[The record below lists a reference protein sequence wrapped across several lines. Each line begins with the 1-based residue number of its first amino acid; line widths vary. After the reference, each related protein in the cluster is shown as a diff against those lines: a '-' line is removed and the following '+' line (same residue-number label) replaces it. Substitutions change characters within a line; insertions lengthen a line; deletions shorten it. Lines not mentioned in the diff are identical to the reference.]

1 MKTICRS
8 KFYALYQ
15 SDEERCHYLD
25 MGQKTIKL
33 SFCQLLALRHKV
45 QEIAIEDHF
54 DSAFNKHG
62 FETLMLCN
70 KEHLF
75 ILNTLETLDLKE
87 LVEKSFLKL
96 GIAYPASVLV

>member
-45 QEIAIEDHF
+45 QKIAIEDHF
-54 DSAFNKHG
+54 DADFNKHG
-62 FETLMLCN
+62 FEMLMLCN

-75 ILNTLETLDLKE
+75 ILNTLEILDLMT
-87 LVEKSFLKL
+87 LVEKSFYKL
-96 GIAYPASVLV
+96 GIAHPTSTVV